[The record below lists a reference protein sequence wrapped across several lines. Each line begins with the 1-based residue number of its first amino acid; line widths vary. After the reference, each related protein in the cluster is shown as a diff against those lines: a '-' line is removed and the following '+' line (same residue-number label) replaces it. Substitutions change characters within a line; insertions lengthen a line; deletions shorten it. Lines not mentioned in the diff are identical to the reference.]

1 MLVGLHGALEA
12 VGADWVNVRVGG
24 ITLQVSVPASVIPG
38 LGSVGE
44 PVQLHTVLRI
54 QNEQPTLYGFSDA
67 GSVELFGALT
77 GVSGVGPRSAMS
89 ILSELGEG
97 GFRQAVA
104 SEDVAALARAQGVG
118 RRIAQRVVLELRGKL
133 PDAADGTPGG
143 VIAGGTDAEAVE
155 ALTALGMPLADAR
168 QAVAAL
174 DLPADASA
182 EDKIRQALMSM
193 GGGIV

>member
-1 MLVGLHGALEA
+1 MGVHGALEA
-12 VGADWVNVRVGG
+12 VGADWVNVQVGG
-24 ITLQVSVPASVIPG
+24 IVLQVNVPASAVAG

-44 PVQLHTVLRI
+44 PVRLHTVLRI
-54 QNEQPTLYGFSDA
+54 QNEQPVLYGFADA
-67 GSVELFGALT
+67 GSVELFGALN
-77 GVSGVGPRSAMS
+77 GVNGVGPRSAMS
-89 ILSELGEG
+89 ILSELGED

-133 PDAADGTPGG
+133 PEADGATPVG
-143 VIAGGTDAEAVE
+143 VVAGGTDAEAVE

-174 DLPADASA
+174 ELPSDATV
-182 EDKIRQALMSM
+182 EDKIRQALVGM
-193 GGGIV
+193 GGG